1 MNKKIKIYSLI
12 LLLVI
17 IVSALSNT
25 LRVEHS
31 SSVQKVGEQM
41 ELVDYP
47 SDIDFSHTSAN
58 GDTTYRNY
66 SKWMSYTVNVVAN
79 NFEGRKVLVSKV
91 FDQTCEVNLQK
102 VELKFPVSNTTNE
115 KGLYGVFVGLYIC
128 LIAIA
133 LWIFYIIFKT
143 IRSIRKG
150 EIFVTQVSKNLE
162 KIGII
167 LCVIYLV
174 QWLGSYIITQYII
187 YNIHL
192 AYHSVVYKNE
202 SNIMFLIMGLSLMVV
217 SQIILMGKDLK
228 EENDLTI

>member
-58 GDTTYRNY
+58 GDTTYR
-66 SKWMSYTVNVVAN
+66 KWFSCKVNVVAN
-79 NFEGRKVLVSKV
+79 NYDDRKVLISKV
-91 FDQTCEVNLQK
+91 GDQTCEVNLQK
-102 VELKFPVSNTTNE
+102 VELKFSVPYTTNE
-115 KGLYGVFVGLYIC
+115 TGLIGISIGFSIC
-128 LIAIA
+128 RIAIA
-133 LWIFYIIFKT
+133 IWLLSIIFKT
-143 IRSIRKG
+143 IRSIIKG
-150 EIFVTQVSKNLE
+150 EIFVTKISKNLE

-174 QWLGSYIITQYII
+174 KWLGSYILAQYMIDH
-187 YNIHL
+187 IHL

-202 SNIMFLIMGLSLMVV
+202 CNIMFLIMGLSLMVV

>member
-58 GDTTYRNY
+58 GDTTYR
-66 SKWMSYTVNVVAN
+66 KWFSCKVNVVAN
-79 NFEGRKVLVSKV
+79 NYDDRKVLISKV
-91 FDQTCEVNLQK
+91 GDQTCEVNLQ
-102 VELKFPVSNTTNE
+102 NYTTNE
-115 KGLYGVFVGLYIC
+115 RGFIGISIGFSIC
-128 LIAIA
+128 RIAIA
-133 LWIFYIIFKT
+133 IWLLSIIFKT
-143 IRSIRKG
+143 IRSIIKG
-150 EIFVTQVSKNLE
+150 EIFVTKISKNIE

-174 QWLGSYIITQYII
+174 KWLGSYILAQYMID
-187 YNIHL
+187 NIHL